1 MRRYALLSAAVAVGV
16 PAVMYAGQVN
26 LQDTTPGVPQAGHL
40 NITGTAIAGSV
51 VGYSNTPTGIAYGG
65 DFRSVSTSGRGVLGN
80 ASATTGVTYGG
91 LFQSFSNQG
100 RGIAGITSS
109 LSGPTVGG
117 FFTTNSVNG
126 KGVQGSSNAT
136 SGLNYG
142 VYGRNVSPAGF
153 AIYGEGHGAFT
164 GNLGLGTGTTPVG
177 DRLVVNGNA
186 SISGTVSGNGSGL
199 TNLNASALASGS
211 VSDSLLSGNIA
222 RRDVSNDF
230 VGKNSFTSNA
240 GFGRVIEVIS
250 TADGMSGVR
259 AIISGG
265 SAIGLN
271 SNATG
276 TNSIGVR
283 ASGQSGGE
291 FYGTQAVYAQGSAR
305 GVYGQAA
312 DADGIGVQGTA
323 VGAGPSK
330 GVYGRN
336 ASASGTSFGV
346 YGQTSSPTGFGVF
359 SEGHVGVTG
368 NLGIGTGTT
377 APQNRLQIVDDNS
390 ATQGSLKV
398 SNGSPSTS
406 FLDLRTGIASYAGG
420 TLANIGVAALAQST
434 DGSASYGVYGYAVGT
449 GANYGI
455 YGAAD
460 SGSLNWAGYF
470 DGGLFA
476 ITASAGVKAFL
487 IDHPLDPANK
497 YLRHSSIESDERMNL
512 YRGLVVTDNRGYATV
527 TLPTWSDALNKDYLY
542 QLTVIDDADSD
553 SFTLAKVVQ
562 QVRNGMF
569 KIRTS
574 APNTK
579 VSWQISG
586 VRHDPTSEYMPLE
599 VEENKQGSAR
609 GKYLV
614 PQAYGK
620 DASFAIVQRP
630 QAAVVKG
637 RK

>member
-16 PAVMYAGQVN
+16 PAAMYAGQVN
-26 LQDTTPGVPQAGHL
+26 LQDTTPGVPQVGHL

-91 LFQSFSNQG
+91 LFQSFSTSG
-100 RGIAGITSS
+100 RGIAGITSA
-109 LSGPTVGG
+109 LTGPTVGG

-186 SISGTVSGNGSGL
+186 SISGTITGNGSGL
-199 TNLNASALASGS
+199 TGLNAGSLVGTIADARLSANVPLLNAANVFTGSDNYFQNGTVHVGSLPYSLFVGDVIVASNPGGAGITIRAVGGSGTAHLGFQGGPGAPAQLTWDGDLFKLIGNGPTRMTLGAAGNLHLGDGGEQPQLLNATAFNNASKVPAAKIGNGGEVADSYDRVGVHTYATGNGLNVGVVADAVSSDAASYGIVSVASG
-211 VSDSLLSGNIA
+211 
-222 RRDVSNDF
+222 
-230 VGKNSFTSNA
+230 
-240 GFGRVIEVIS
+240 
-250 TADGMSGVR
+250 
-259 AIISGG
+259 
-265 SAIGLN
+265 
-271 SNATG
+271 AT
-276 TNSIGVR
+276 
-283 ASGQSGGE
+283 
-291 FYGTQAVYAQGSAR
+291 
-305 GVYGQAA
+305 
-312 DADGIGVQGTA
+312 
-323 VGAGPSK
+323 
-330 GVYGRN
+330 
-336 ASASGTSFGV
+336 
-346 YGQTSSPTGFGVF
+346 
-359 SEGHVGVTG
+359 
-368 NLGIGTGTT
+368 
-377 APQNRLQIVDDNS
+377 DN
-390 ATQGSLKV
+390 
-398 SNGSPSTS
+398 
-406 FLDLRTGIASYAGG
+406 
-420 TLANIGVAALAQST
+420 
-434 DGSASYGVYGYAVGT
+434 YGVYGKGFN
-449 GANYGI
+449 G
-455 YGAAD
+455 
-460 SGSLNWAGYF
+460 SGSNYAGYF
-470 DGGLFA
+470 DGLLYA
-476 ITASAGVKAFL
+476 ISASAGVKSFL

-527 TLPTWSDALNKDYLY
+527 TLPNWSEALNKDFLY
-542 QLTVIDDADSD
+542 QLTVIDDQDSD

-562 QVRNGMF
+562 QVRSGKF

-599 VEENKQGSAR
+599 VEENKKGSAR

-614 PQAYGK
+614 PEAYGK
-620 DASFAIVQRP
+620 DDSFAIVQRP